1 MVAVLNGS
9 TLVKRRMTQF
19 TGRLLPGWMGAL
31 LCCFAAL
38 FLAADPI
45 AAGFGAYK
53 ADVKPIEVF
62 PGADR
67 FGPLEGT
74 PKAMAAFKGEGI
86 AGYVF
91 ETSDI
96 GYSGKP
102 IRILAGLDKDG
113 TFTGAKVIEHHEP
126 ILLVGISPDKLFD
139 FVARHAGRNVIEMSK
154 STESKSVDVVSGATV
169 TAVVISDGL
178 MRSAL
183 AVAKSRGIAGFPSPQ
198 QRIAAASAAATEKPV
213 LADLSYEKATWTAL
227 LGDGSVRRLHLLN
240 REVDEAFAKV
250 GVGSPEP
257 YAKAG
262 LPDEDFIDF
271 YVGLMSVESVGRS
284 LLTLEDYKSISAWLG
299 PGQPALILA
308 ANGDYSFRGSGFV
321 RGGIFDRIQLIQDDQ
336 TILFKD
342 KDHKRL
348 DHLGEG
354 NPAFKEIGI
363 FRIPPGRF
371 DPAKGFRIELL
382 AQRPTGPTEKAFT
395 SFTLTYQ
402 LPSRFLKMA
411 AVPAPAPEAAAVAA
425 ALAGSVDA
433 SGGNA
438 PASIDGA
445 APADPL
451 WVKIWRSRT
460 LDIAI
465 LALALT
471 ILTLIF
477 FFQDWLVQHRQL
489 FGRLRVGFLLF
500 SVLWLGLYAKAQLS
514 VVNVLTFANSVLTG
528 FKWDYFLLEPLI
540 FILWCA
546 TAASLLFWGRGAYCG
561 WLCPFG
567 ALQELLNH
575 GARRL
580 GIQQYTVPFYL
591 HERLWA
597 LKYLLFLGLFGV
609 SLGNMAF
616 AEQLAEV
623 EPFKTVVLLRF
634 MREWWFVL
642 FALAL
647 LTAGLFI
654 ERFYCRY
661 LCVLGAALAIPG
673 RGRMFDWLKRRKQCG
688 IECQLCAKQCTVGA
702 IHPMGEINPNECI
715 YCMHCQVVYWDDHVC
730 PPLVM
735 KREGRGKKSAVP
747 NLVTAAS
754 AAPKGTA
761 PANMKPP
768 APIKV
773 TVNSKEIENVK
784 T

>member
-1 MVAVLNGS
+1 VRSQFRCRVDALCAPVRRSIVLCLLVLSVWS
-9 TLVKRRMTQF
+9 TT
-19 TGRLLPGWMGAL
+19 
-31 LCCFAAL
+31 AA
-38 FLAADPI
+38 

-53 ADVKPIEVF
+53 ADIKPQDVF
-62 PGADR
+62 QGADS
-67 FGPLEGT
+67 FGPVEGT
-74 PKAMAAFKGEGI
+74 PPARAALKGGKV

-102 IRILAGLDKDG
+102 IRILAGIDLEG

-139 FVARHAGRNVIEMSK
+139 FVSRHAGRNIIEMSRAG
-154 STESKSVDVVSGATV
+154 SSRQVDVISGATV
-169 TAVVISDGL
+169 TAVVINDSL

-183 AVAKSRGIAGFPSPQ
+183 VLAKSRGFAGFPAPRE
-198 QRIAAASAAATEKPV
+198 RIVSAAAAPV
-213 LADLSYEKATWTAL
+213 ERTVIADVPFAQTSWTTL

-240 REVDEAFAKV
+240 REVDEAFAKI

-257 YAKAG
+257 YGKAG
-262 LPDEDFIDF
+262 VPSDDFIDF
-271 YVGLMSVESVGRS
+271 YFGLLTIETIGRS
-284 LLTLEDYKSISAWLG
+284 LLEEEDYRAIRSWLE
-299 PGQPALILA
+299 PGQQAFILA

-321 RGGIFDRIQLIQDDQ
+321 RGGIFDRFQVIQDDR
-336 TILFKD
+336 TLLFKD
-342 KDHKRL
+342 KDHRRI
-348 DHLGEG
+348 DHLRPQ
-354 NPAFKEIGI
+354 NPAFNEIGV
-363 FRIPPGRF
+363 FRIPAAAGL
-371 DPAKGFRIELL
+371 DPAKSFRIELL
-382 AQRPTGPTEKAFT
+382 AQRPTGPVEKAFT
-395 SFTLTYQ
+395 SFTLSYQ
-402 LPSRFLKMA
+402 VPARFLRTVA
-411 AVPAPAPEAAAVAA
+411 EAPEARALPAA
-425 ALAGSVDA
+425 ASAEQHAAGEM
-433 SGGNA
+433 
-438 PASIDGA
+438 A
-445 APADPL
+445 APADEL
-451 WVKIWRSRT
+451 WAKIWRSRT
-460 LDIAI
+460 LDVVV
-465 LALALT
+465 LGLSLT

-477 FFQDWLVQHRQL
+477 LFQDWLVQHRVL
-489 FGRLRVGFLLF
+489 FGRLRMSFLLF

-514 VVNVLTFANSVLTG
+514 VVNVFTFTNSVLTG
-528 FKWDYFLLEPLI
+528 FRWEFFLLEPLI

-580 GIQQYTVPFYL
+580 GVQQVTVPFYL

-597 LKYLLFLGLFGV
+597 LKYVVFLGLFGV
-609 SLGNMAF
+609 SLGNMAM
-616 AEQLAEV
+616 AEQLAEI

-702 IHPMGEINPNECI
+702 IHPLGDINPNECI
-715 YCMHCQVVYWDDHVC
+715 YCMHCQVIYWDVQEC

-735 KREGRGKKSAVP
+735 KREGRGKKMS
-747 NLVTAAS
+747 
-754 AAPKGTA
+754 APKPL
-761 PANMKPP
+761 PAAVVSGAAEAKPP
-768 APIKV
+768 APV
-773 TVNSKEIENVK
+773 TLTVNNKEKANVK
-784 T
+784 V

>member
-1 MVAVLNGS
+1 MAVY
-9 TLVKRRMTQF
+9 
-19 TGRLLPGWMGAL
+19 
-31 LCCFAAL
+31 
-38 FLAADPI
+38 

-53 ADVKPIEVF
+53 ADVKPADVF
-62 PGADR
+62 PGAEK
-67 FGPLEGT
+67 FGPVEGA
-74 PKAMAAFKGEGI
+74 PPAAAAYRNGVV

-102 IRILAGLDKDG
+102 IRILAGLDNNG
-113 TFTGAKVIEHHEP
+113 TITGAKVIEHHEP

-139 FVARHAGRNVIEMSK
+139 FVARHAGRNIIEMSK
-154 STESKSVDVVSGATV
+154 ASVAKQVDVISGATV
-169 TAVVISDGL
+169 TAVVITDGL
-178 MRSAL
+178 MRTAL
-183 AVAKSRGIAGFPSPQ
+183 AVAKSRGIAGFPTPQ
-198 QRIAAASAAATEKPV
+198 QRIAASSAVPTDRTV
-213 LADLSYEKATWTAL
+213 LAGAPFERTGWTAL

-240 REVDEAFAKV
+240 REVDEAFAKI

-262 LPDEDFIDF
+262 VPEEDFIDL
-271 YVGLMSVESVGRS
+271 YAGLFGVESIGRS
-284 LLTLEDYKSISAWLG
+284 LLPETEYNALASWLG
-299 PGQPALILA
+299 PDQQALIIA
-308 ANGDYSFRGSGFV
+308 SNGDYSFRGSGYV

-342 KDHKRL
+342 KDHRRIDRL
-348 DHLGEG
+348 EPP
-354 NPAFKEIGI
+354 NPEFKEIGV
-363 FRIPPGRF
+363 FRIPSSAKF
-371 DPAKGFRIELL
+371 DPAKSFRLELL
-382 AQRPTGPTEKAFT
+382 AQRPTGAIEKAFT
-395 SFTLTYQ
+395 SYSLSYQ
-402 LPSRFLKMA
+402 LPAKFLKTISTAGVGAPVANAQEPA
-411 AVPAPAPEAAAVAA
+411 ADISARSELFPPAE
-425 ALAGSVDA
+425 
-433 SGGNA
+433 
-438 PASIDGA
+438 
-445 APADPL
+445 PL
-451 WVKIWRSRT
+451 WTKIWRSRT
-460 LDIAI
+460 LDVVILV
-465 LALALT
+465 LALA
-471 ILTLIF
+471 ILTFIF
-477 FFQDWLVQHRQL
+477 FFQDWLVQHRVL
-489 FGRLRVGFLLF
+489 FGRLRAGFLLF

-514 VVNVLTFANSVLTG
+514 VVNVLTFTNSVLTG
-528 FKWDYFLLEPLI
+528 FRWENFLLDPLI

-580 GIQQYTVPFYL
+580 RIQQVTVPFYL

-616 AEQLAEV
+616 AEQLSEV

-642 FALAL
+642 FALSL

-688 IECQLCAKQCTVGA
+688 TECQLCAKQCTVGA
-702 IHPMGEINPNECI
+702 IHPLGQINPNECI
-715 YCMHCQVVYWDDHVC
+715 YCMHCQVIYWDDHEC

-735 KREGRGKKSAVP
+735 KREGRGKKAV
-747 NLVTAAS
+747 LTETA
-754 AAPKGTA
+754 KRW
-761 PANMKPP
+761 PAEPPEIGGP

-773 TVNSKEIENVK
+773 TVNAKEKAHVK
-784 T
+784 A